1 MTHLSWRNQLHRS
14 FPWAWGGGR
23 VFGLLLLLAV
33 LGSISDGWQA
43 ALRIWQELRRPVAVY
58 RRGIGNGLALSLNGL
73 EARRQMG
80 EKLPGFDLR
89 GVLLDR
95 SQNDWIVFGETDAQR
110 PGLPLAAVAVAV
122 RAMRLHLEA
131 PGIDIRPRRGAGS
144 ERQAVQEVRYFG
156 GVGGTVV
163 GTWFFRF
170 DYWMKRMSLAQEAVS
185 VTDIPIYWHRAV
197 EALEHEIRTCTLTGP
212 AQWTRRNRYWLCA
225 GEFAAIEGD
234 DTLVFENTP
243 LRVLTE
249 GSADETGDDA
259 ASPCVS
265 RGTDDPLATEYADWL
280 TVHLAELAQVVPV
293 SEIED
298 FARLLAGLAWLADVD
313 PYRDLRPWLNAALAP
328 AETPTTVSTL
338 AMQAVRE
345 HTVMKLGAFVRHQH
359 RLELSG
365 GVLVAPSL
373 IRARAGDDSLFL
385 LHQVVLSA
393 RPAGQP
399 TTWRFTFSPPS
410 T

>member
-1 MTHLSWRNQLHRS
+1 VLAAL
-14 FPWAWGGGR
+14 
-23 VFGLLLLLAV
+23 GLV
-33 LGSISDGWQA
+33 DDGWQA

-58 RRGIGNGLALSLNGL
+58 RRGIGNGLAISLNGL

-89 GVLLDR
+89 GVLLDCWR
-95 SQNDWIVFGETDAQR
+95 NDWILFGEASPQR

-131 PGIDIRPRRGAGS
+131 PGIDIRPQRGAGS

-163 GTWFFRF
+163 GMWFFRF
-170 DYWMKRMSLAQEAVS
+170 DYWMKRMSLGQEAAS
-185 VTDIPIYWHRAV
+185 VAGIPVYWHRAV
-197 EALEHEIRTCTLTGP
+197 KALEHEVETCRVP
-212 AQWTRRNRYWLCA
+212 ESAHSSRRNRYWLCV

-243 LRVLTE
+243 LLVLTE
-249 GSADETGDDA
+249 GSAEETGESA

-280 TVHLAELAQVVPV
+280 TAHLAELAQVVPV

-313 PYRDLRPWLNAALAP
+313 PYRDLRPWLNAPLAP
-328 AETPTTVSTL
+328 VETPTAVSTMM
-338 AMQAVRE
+338 MQAVRE
-345 HTVMKLGAFVRHQH
+345 HTVMQLGAFVRHQH

-365 GVLVAPSL
+365 GVLVAPAL
-373 IRARAGDDSLFL
+373 ARARVGDDSLL
-385 LHQVVLSA
+385 RLYQATQTA

-399 TTWRFTFSPPS
+399 VTWQFTFSPPS
-410 T
+410 M